1 MSRWRT
7 LAALSLALTTGL
19 ACRSTEPV
27 QSTEAES
34 REPEA
39 AGLHAPRGRSVPPP
53 ADVTRLSG
61 RVTDF
66 TGAPIAGCEVRV
78 RYLDPME
85 SHFPPSAFS
94 MADGRYVL
102 EGVKPGHVE
111 LWVWDQ
117 RFGESEPLHIHT
129 SRGER
134 RSGLELGF

>member
-1 MSRWRT
+1 M
-7 LAALSLALTTGL
+7 LVALCLALTTGL
-19 ACRSTEPV
+19 ACRSPEPG
-27 QSTEAES
+27 QATEAES

-53 ADVTRLSG
+53 ADVARLSG
-61 RVTDF
+61 RVTDS
-66 TGAPIAGCEVRV
+66 TGAPIAGCEIRV

-85 SHFPPSAFS
+85 SHFPPSATS

-102 EGVKPGHVE
+102 EGLKPGHVE
-111 LWVWDQ
+111 LWAWDP
-117 RFGESEPLHIHT
+117 RYGESEPLKIHT